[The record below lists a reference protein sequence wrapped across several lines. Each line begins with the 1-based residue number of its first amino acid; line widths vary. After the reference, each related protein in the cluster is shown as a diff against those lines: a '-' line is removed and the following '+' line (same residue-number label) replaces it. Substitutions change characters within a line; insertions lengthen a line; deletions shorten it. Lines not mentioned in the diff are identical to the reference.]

1 MHRDV
6 LLIFSFQIINNCKRI
21 RNINSTLK
29 LWYST
34 TQVLG
39 FIIFA
44 AAKLLQPLICLMV
57 ILWACKIT
65 LKITYN
71 GFIWIFEQSS
81 EYSLFLP
88 QTVLKWQ
95 RSWSQSTLVWA
106 TWPVS
111 PVLSQP
117 IPRLMWG
124 KLWEDISKEYSVKK
138 SHQQH
143 KSMIKWLSF
152 RWYRKSLLLEND
164 NNFLIESKGTLHT
177 FIIQKV
183 KREHF
188 GEYKCSASNSLG
200 REKADVELTGRNSIK
215 SAVWLSWEIKS
226 TTDVWAIQFI
236 WIPWLNKFNIFELL
250 GT

>member
-34 TQVLG
+34 TQVVG

-81 EYSLFLP
+81 EYSLFL

-95 RSWSQSTLVWA
+95 QSWALSTLVLG

-117 IPRLMWG
+117 IPWLMWG
-124 KLWEDISKEYSVKK
+124 KLWEDISNKLSVKRHN
-138 SHQQH
+138 SNINQV
-143 KSMIKWLSF
+143 
-152 RWYRKSLLLEND
+152 
-164 NNFLIESKGTLHT
+164 T
-177 FIIQKV
+177 F
-183 KREHF
+183 F
-188 GEYKCSASNSLG
+188 
-200 REKADVELTGRNSIK
+200 
-215 SAVWLSWEIKS
+215 
-226 TTDVWAIQFI
+226 
-236 WIPWLNKFNIFELL
+236 
-250 GT
+250 